1 MAKKKKLT
9 VAVANVTL
17 EPPHSP
23 ERYFQLI
30 EAVISKEKPIAGK
43 IGGDSRL
50 MLDYYASHDAVVSGA
65 FARFTYIDPGSPWW
79 DSRNRKAILNEKGQ
93 PVPQVREGIGPN
105 LKQVN
110 FIFMLDGHRVVFDVR
125 NISPGG
131 FLKGLMGIF
140 SDPFIANEF
149 GPVNVT
155 IEPEHDAIDKILAVP
170 NKRKIYIKFSM
181 PNGDVP
187 SLLEEDILRR
197 YREMDLGSTEQTYTA
212 LSGMDLKV
220 DKEIDAKMKIASQN
234 GFATVSGRDE
244 SHKRVVMS
252 TKDYPLKASKYVD
265 VGTYWNAFGELANS
279 LVSRLKG
286 GRPGDGK

>member
-1 MAKKKKLT
+1 MAKKKLT

-30 EAVISKEKPIAGK
+30 EAVVSKKQPISGK

-50 MLDYYASHDAVVSGA
+50 MLDYYASHEAVISGA

-79 DSRNRKAILNEKGQ
+79 DSRNRKAILDEKGQ

-105 LKQVN
+105 LKQIN
-110 FIFMLDGHRVVFDVR
+110 FMFILDGHRIVFDVR

-131 FLKGLMGIF
+131 FSKGLMGIF
-140 SDPFIANEF
+140 NDQFIASEF

-155 IEPEHDAIDKILAVP
+155 IEPEHDVIDKVLAVP
-170 NKRKIYIKFSM
+170 NKRKVYIKFSM
-181 PNGDVP
+181 PNGDV
-187 SLLEEDILRR
+187 SSDLEQDILNR
-197 YREMDLGSTEQTYTA
+197 YKEMFLGSTEQTYTA
-212 LSGMDLKV
+212 RSGMDLRINE
-220 DKEIDAKMKIASQN
+220 EIDAKMRIASQN

-252 TKDYPLKASKYVD
+252 TKDYPLKESRYVD
-265 VGTYWNAFGELANS
+265 IGTYWNAFGELASS

-286 GRPGDGK
+286 GNLGDGK